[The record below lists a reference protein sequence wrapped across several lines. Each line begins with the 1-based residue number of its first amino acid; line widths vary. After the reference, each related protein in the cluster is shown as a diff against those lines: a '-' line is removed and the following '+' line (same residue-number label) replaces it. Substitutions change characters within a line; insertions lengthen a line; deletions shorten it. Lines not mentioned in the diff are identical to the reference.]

1 MRKLAIVIGVIV
13 VIVVALVLA
22 LPHLIDVN
30 KYRGQVQAQLQ
41 QRLNRPVQL
50 GQMSLSVLPLRVEVN
65 SVTIGEDPSY
75 RSNVP
80 FAQVGQL
87 NIGVKLFPLLSGNVE
102 VDSLEMKQAKIE
114 LIRNPKGVWNFSTA
128 GNGPAATP
136 SATQPARRSPLT
148 PRPTCRAVVRKRCA
162 WPETEAPSTM
172 LTSPVPLSKAS

>member
-1 MRKLAIVIGVIV
+1 MRKLAIVLGVIV

-30 KYRGQVQAQLQ
+30 RYRGQVQAQLQ

-65 SVTIGEDPSY
+65 NVTIGEDPSY
-75 RSNVP
+75 HSNVP

-87 NIGVKLFPLLSGNVE
+87 NIRVKLFPLLGGNVVVE
-102 VDSLEMKQAKIE
+102 SLAMKQAKIE
-114 LIRNPKGVWNFSTA
+114 LIRNAQGVWNFSTA

-136 SATQPARRSPLT
+136 SATQPAQGAGELYLQEISF
-148 PRPTCRAVVRKRCA
+148 
-162 WPETEAPSTM
+162 
-172 LTSPVPLSKAS
+172 

>member
-13 VIVVALVLA
+13 VIVVALALA

-65 SVTIGEDPSY
+65 NVTIGEDPSY
-75 RSNVP
+75 HSNVP

-87 NIGVKLFPLLSGNVE
+87 NIGVKLFSLLAGNVE
-102 VDSLEMKQAKIE
+102 VDSLEMKHAKIE
-114 LIRNPKGVWNFSTA
+114 LIRNAQGVWNFSTA
-128 GNGPAATP
+128 GNGPAAPRSAGACRNP
-136 SATQPARRSPLT
+136 SGARERAAPSPLLAS
-148 PRPTCRAVVRKRCA
+148 R
-162 WPETEAPSTM
+162 
-172 LTSPVPLSKAS
+172 VPF